1 MYSRITIIVL
11 SFLLPLGN
19 ALAADLPAGL
29 QSALSRI
36 LPGASPDEVAP
47 SPIDGLYRVTAGQD
61 VIYLSAD
68 GRYALWGDL
77 VDVENGR
84 NLTEMRRRQA
94 RRDALETLGEE
105 SMIVFAPEA
114 VRHTVTVFTDVD
126 CGYCARLHRQMPD
139 YHALGVAVRYVAFP
153 RAGLTSPSYEKT
165 VSVWCSDDPHRA
177 IGDAKFG
184 RHVPPRH
191 CENPVKDHYATGVSF
206 GVRGTPTIVLESGDM
221 LGGYLPPE
229 ELARYLSRAA
239 DES

>member
-1 MYSRITIIVL
+1 MSRRITIVVL
-11 SFLLPLGN
+11 SVLLPLGN
-19 ALAADLPAGL
+19 ALAADLPVGL

-36 LPGASPDEVAP
+36 LPGTAPDEVAP
-47 SPIDGLYRVTAGQD
+47 SPIDGLYRVTAGQE

-77 VDVENGR
+77 VDVDNGR

-105 SMIVFAPEA
+105 SMIVFAPGA
-114 VRHTVTVFTDVD
+114 VQHTVTVFTDVD
-126 CGYCARLHRQMPD
+126 CGYCARLHRQMPA
-139 YHALGVAVRYVAFP
+139 YNALGVAVRYVAFP
-153 RAGLTSPSYEKT
+153 RAGLSSPSYEKT

-184 RHVPPRH
+184 RHVPPRK
-191 CENPVKDHYATGVSF
+191 CENPVGDHYATGLSF

-229 ELARYLSRAA
+229 ELAEYLSRAA